1 MPTLYANFSSNRAF
15 REQVFT
21 RYAEL
26 CRTVFANDYVLQ
38 RIDEYEALLEPEMP
52 RDRERW
58 ELTMEGWHYEV
69 NKLRDW
75 ITDKNKYFG
84 EFF

>member
-1 MPTLYANFSSNRAF
+1 M
-15 REQVFT
+15 
-21 RYAEL
+21 
-26 CRTVFANDYVLQ
+26 FANDYVLQ

-75 ITDKNKYFG
+75 ITDKNWCCYTINRLCTCFNVSDADKNKYFG